1 MSIFGT
7 LPAYFLCGPR
17 RLVRS
22 YILVQTMNVDTT
34 CIHWFKDEV
43 EKFLGFD
50 PL

>member
-7 LPAYFLCGPR
+7 LSADLFCGPR
-17 RLVRS
+17 RLVHS
-22 YILVQTMNVDTT
+22 CILVQTMNVDTT

-43 EKFLGFD
+43 KKFVGFD